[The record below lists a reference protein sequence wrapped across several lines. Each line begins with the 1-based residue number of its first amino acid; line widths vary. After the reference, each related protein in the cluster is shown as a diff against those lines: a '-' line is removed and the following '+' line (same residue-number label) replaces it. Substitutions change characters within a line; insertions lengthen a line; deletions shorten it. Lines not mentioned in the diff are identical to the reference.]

1 MKLCDLHTHSSYSD
15 GSFTPSEII
24 KEAQV
29 KGLSAVALTDHNTF
43 GGLAEFFEASKSSS
57 VEGVGGVEITTE
69 YKGKELHIVALFV
82 DPNVHGEL
90 NDLLEMQQL
99 IKDKANYDLYKRLKA
114 EGYIINYANILEAA
128 KKGSVNRVHFAN
140 ELIRCGYI
148 ENRSQ
153 AFDDLLSEERGLY
166 VPAKR
171 LDAFYVIR
179 LLSSLSLV
187 SVLAH
192 PFLCLDCEE
201 LREFLPKAVEAGL
214 CAMETD
220 YSTFSEEETML
231 ARSLASEFGLSR
243 SGGSDFHG
251 INKPDISLGHGRGNL
266 AVPYDYYLELKSKLP
281 L

>member
-24 KEAQV
+24 KEAEE

-43 GGLAEFFEASKSSS
+43 GGLAEFFEASRSSS

-82 DPNVHGEL
+82 DPDLHGEL

-114 EGYIINYANILEAA
+114 EGYVINYQNILEAA

-148 ENRSQ
+148 EDRAQ

-166 VPAKR
+166 LPAKR
-171 LDAFYVIR
+171 LDALDVIR

-192 PFLCLDCEE
+192 PFLCLEYDE
-201 LREFLPKAVEAGL
+201 LKEFLPKAKELGL

-220 YSTFSEEETML
+220 YSTFSEEETAL
-231 ARSLASEFGLSR
+231 AHGLADKFGLLR

-251 INKPDISLGHGRGNL
+251 INKPLISLGQGMGGL
-266 AVPYDYYLELKSKLP
+266 KVPYEYLLEMKSKHG
-281 L
+281 